1 MIRPTFYGME
11 IAKTGLF
18 MSQLGMDVTAHNIA
32 NVDTPGYTRQRVV
45 TQSIDPYNALYRLK
59 PLNTYKVGGGVELK
73 ILDQIRDEFLDMQ
86 FRNGQSDYSMWATR
100 AQGLRYI
107 EPLYDEFSGGGP
119 LRIAITDL
127 FNAFSELTRNPSD
140 REPREVTRQAAIT
153 MIDAFQQTYTN
164 LLVQRD
170 VQNQTVMG
178 TAEAINDITD
188 QITLLNKAINN
199 YEFDNPMHMANDLRD
214 KRNLLLD
221 QLSALIDIEYSPK
234 DGYVNVTTAGG
245 LVLVDGLHA
254 NKIVPVLDDDPI
266 TGEAGNYYRLFLVDP
281 DSMSTKP
288 ADIDPADPTT
298 FLKELNIDNVKGGE
312 LAGHFQLRDREDA
325 ANPGIPYFMK
335 QLNILAGAIVTEI
348 NKIHREGWTF
358 PGSENGILIDS
369 HTGVDF
375 FVPFDAFGSPP
386 DIICDSSGKV
396 NFKISDEIL
405 ASVWNIACS
414 DEEIVLLDSE
424 TAKGGNNK
432 IALLLS
438 DLINSTTLD
447 NVGNIFG
454 FMTTVTVEVAGA
466 IKKAD
471 SMAGTMGSNLLNLDN
486 NRTSISGVSLDEEM
500 TNMIKYQ
507 HSYDAS
513 ARMITTMD
521 EMLETLINRM
531 GVVGR

>member
-32 NVDTPGYTRQRVV
+32 NVDTPGYTRQRLV

-73 ILDQIRDEFLDMQ
+73 ILDQIRDEFLDWQ
-86 FRNGQSDYSMWATR
+86 YRNEQSNYSKWATR

-119 LRIAITDL
+119 LRIAITEL
-127 FNAFSELTRNPSD
+127 FDAFAELTRNPSD
-140 REPREVTRQAAIT
+140 REPREVTRQAALT
-153 MIDAFQQTYTN
+153 MIEAFQQTYTN

-170 VQNQTVMG
+170 VQNQTVRG
-178 TAEAINDITD
+178 TADAINDITE
-188 QITLLNKAINN
+188 QIALLNKTINN
-199 YEFDNPMHMANDLRD
+199 YEYNNPMHMANDLRD

-221 QLSALIDIEYSPK
+221 QLSALIDVEYDTR
-234 DGYVNVTTAGG
+234 DGYLNIKTAGG
-245 LVLVDGLHA
+245 LTLVEGLHA
-254 NKIVPVLDDDPI
+254 SKIEARLDDDPI
-266 TGEAGNYYRLFLVDP
+266 TGEANTYYRLFLVDKTVSP
-281 DSMSTKP
+281 PQETEL
-288 ADIDPADPTT
+288 DIG
-298 FLKELNIDNVKGGE
+298 NVKGGE
-312 LAGHFQLRDREDA
+312 LAGHFQLRDYDGPD
-325 ANPGIPYFMK
+325 NPGLPYFMK
-335 QLNILAGAIVTEI
+335 QLNVLAGAIVTEI
-348 NKIHREGWTF
+348 NKIHNEGWTF
-358 PGSENGILIDS
+358 PGSENGIPLFS

-375 FVPFDAFGSPP
+375 FAPFDPYKVPP
-386 DIICDSSGKV
+386 DIICDSNGQV
-396 NFKISDEIL
+396 NFKLSDEIL
-405 ASVWNIACS
+405 DSVWNISCS
-414 DEEIVLLDSE
+414 SEEIILLDPE

-466 IKKAD
+466 IKHAD
-471 SMAGTMGSNLLNLDN
+471 SIAGSLGANLLNIDN

-507 HSYDAS
+507 HSYDAN
-513 ARMITTMD
+513 ARMITAMD
-521 EMLETLINRM
+521 EMLETLINRT

>member
-45 TQSIDPYNALYRLK
+45 TQSIDPYNALYRLR

-73 ILDQIRDEFLDMQ
+73 ILDQIRDEFLDWQ
-86 FRNGQSDYSMWATR
+86 FRNEQSNYSQWATR

-119 LRIAITDL
+119 LRVAITEL
-127 FNAFSELTRNPSD
+127 FDAFAELTRNPSD
-140 REPREVTRQAAIT
+140 REPREVTRQAALT
-153 MIDAFQQTYTN
+153 MIEAFQQSYSN

-170 VQNQTVMG
+170 VQNQTVKG
-178 TAEAINDITD
+178 SADAINDIIE
-188 QITLLNKAINN
+188 QIAMLNKTINN
-199 YEFDNPMHMANDLRD
+199 YEYDNPMHMANDLRD

-221 QLSALIDIEYSPK
+221 QLSALIDVDYDHR
-234 DGYVNVTTAGG
+234 DGYLNIRTAGG
-245 LVLVDGLHA
+245 LSLVDGLKV
-254 NKIVPVLDDDPI
+254 NQITYQEPPDFDPAL
-266 TGEAGNYYRLFLVDP
+266 GYAPYQLFLA
-281 DSMSTKP
+281 DSAAVLQP
-288 ADIDPADPTT
+288 LD
-298 FLKELNIDNVKGGE
+298 LNTVKGGE
-312 LAGHFQLRDREDA
+312 LAGHLQLRDNDSPV
-325 ANPGIPYFMK
+325 NPGIPYFMK
-335 QLNILAGAIVTEI
+335 QLNTLAGAIVAEI
-348 NKIHREGWTF
+348 NKIHQDGWTF
-358 PGSENGILIDS
+358 PGSENGLPLFS
-369 HTGVDF
+369 HSGADF
-375 FVPFDAFGSPP
+375 FAPFS
-386 DIICDSSGKV
+386 DISTMS
-396 NFKISDEIL
+396 ISQELKD
-405 ASVWNIACS
+405 SVWNIACS
-414 DEEIVLLDSE
+414 DEEIVLTGAE

-447 NVGNIFG
+447 DIGNIFG

-466 IKKAD
+466 IKHAASIAD
-471 SMAGTMGSNLLNLDN
+471 SLGANLLNIDN
-486 NRTSISGVSLDEEM
+486 NRTSVSGVSLDEEM

-521 EMLETLINRM
+521 EMLDTLITRT
-531 GVVGR
+531 GIVGR